1 MKKLINR
8 QAGPVGRWALG
19 LLPFVILAVLYLVAS
34 DARLD
39 ANPNDK
45 LLPSLSSF
53 SDAIERMAFEPS
65 KRSGE
70 YTLLVDTLASLQRLG
85 IGVAISALIGLVVGI
100 ATGSLPLFRAGISPL
115 VTGMSL
121 VPPLAIL
128 PILFIIFGLGELA
141 KVMLIISRIQVPSVN
156 SELLP
161 GNVGYLE
168 LVTFAQN
175 TAEECAK
182 HIRDLQQRAE
192 EIPTEQIIK
201 MQTLGANTW
210 QIITRL
216 VWPQI
221 MPRLLSSVRLSLG
234 SAWLF
239 LIAAEAI
246 AATEGLGYRIF
257 LVRRYL
263 AMDVI
268 LPYVAW
274 ITFLAFALDFALK
287 RYSQWRYPWFHG
299 AQ

>member
-141 KVMLIISRIQVPSVN
+141 KVMLIIIGIGGDFGRNP
-156 SELLP
+156 
-161 GNVGYLE
+161 
-168 LVTFAQN
+168 
-175 TAEECAK
+175 
-182 HIRDLQQRAE
+182 
-192 EIPTEQIIK
+192 
-201 MQTLGANTW
+201 
-210 QIITRL
+210 
-216 VWPQI
+216 
-221 MPRLLSSVRLSLG
+221 
-234 SAWLF
+234 
-239 LIAAEAI
+239 
-246 AATEGLGYRIF
+246 
-257 LVRRYL
+257 
-263 AMDVI
+263 
-268 LPYVAW
+268 
-274 ITFLAFALDFALK
+274 FALQKDFASFET
-287 RYSQWRYPWFHG
+287 RMMSSWRLTP
-299 AQ
+299 QSCLRSS